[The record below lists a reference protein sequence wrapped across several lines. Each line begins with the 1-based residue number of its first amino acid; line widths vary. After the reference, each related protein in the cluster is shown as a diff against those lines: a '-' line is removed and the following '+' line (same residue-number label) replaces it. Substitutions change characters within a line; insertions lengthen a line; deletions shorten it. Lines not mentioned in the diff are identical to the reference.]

1 VKKNIENSFVNN
13 ERNEN
18 PIKQGVQ
25 QSTTEKDWNKNGI
38 PTNVHST
45 FYDLSMVVSSQKEK
59 KQ

>member
-25 QSTTEKDWNKNGI
+25 QSTTENDCNKNGI
-38 PTNVHST
+38 PTNVHPA
-45 FYDLSMVVSSQKEK
+45 FYNLSMV
-59 KQ
+59 